1 MIGRTRRRKLPVPS
15 EERCYLCAR
24 INHEKKG
31 KEDRSPVPSKKK
43 LYTRPGIPISNRLR
57 EVFPDFPIT
66 GIPEPVPASK
76 SDPVL
81 YSERLP
87 EITFLPS
94 GSSKLFQISREIR
107 IFGGEKKCREKES
120 KRTLYPSNSVI
131 IAPILARSLFHSSIY
146 CDKNLGPL

>member
-107 IFGGEKKCREKES
+107 IFGGEKKES
-120 KRTLYPSNSVI
+120 
-131 IAPILARSLFHSSIY
+131 
-146 CDKNLGPL
+146 